1 MFLEYSASFHS
12 MVVRPAWYVMSYGIT
27 PEAFANYKPKFT
39 SRETTEFHP
48 DKINNF
54 PEAKKIMEKWLI
66 KSAQIQKNFEKF
78 QTVKKYQELDL
89 SEILQ
94 KDLKMNNKNIQ
105 NSLSKE
111 LIRLNDLYKSGALS
125 KDEYEKAKKKV
136 LK

>member
-1 MFLEYSASFHS
+1 
-12 MVVRPAWYVMSYGIT
+12 
-27 PEAFANYKPKFT
+27 
-39 SRETTEFHP
+39 
-48 DKINNF
+48 
-54 PEAKKIMEKWLI
+54 MEKWLI